1 MRNVRFAWRNG
12 PISFRGLLA
21 SSVSQRNGRSVR
33 LSSPLRSGVCVEKK
47 LRESAL
53 KSRESFA
60 RVNLRVGACPA
71 RPSSSCGLVCSTVR
85 DDADVEGAEIRE
97 KRLAFAVAGEMNE
110 IFDLARASSRT
121 NSSAGP
127 EPTNELGARRRGRPA
142 TVRISRLPLG
152 AATLLTPPRR
162 GPE

>member
-1 MRNVRFAWRNG
+1 MAKRPLQLSRALGFVRLTTKRALG
-12 PISFRGLLA
+12 SPVLATSERGL
-21 SSVSQRNGRSVR
+21 RR
-33 LSSPLRSGVCVEKK
+33 EK

-60 RVNLRVGACPA
+60 RVNLRAGACPA
-71 RPSSSCGLVCSTVR
+71 RPALRADSSRSTVR

-127 EPTNELGARRRGRPA
+127 
-142 TVRISRLPLG
+142 
-152 AATLLTPPRR
+152 
-162 GPE
+162 